1 MTRFDGSNQEGVYF
15 YLLALIIPL
24 IITIVSALL
33 FKSWVVWSSV
43 VIAIMGCTV
52 ACLWRH
58 KRSFILK
65 RLTINDGTWWI
76 RNDVNEVSE
85 TISPLESSR
94 LFPFGLMLVYQNND
108 KTNERIFLWRDVL
121 GENSFRQLSYEL
133 HRYFHIK
140 NKSS

>member
-1 MTRFDGSNQEGVYF
+1 M
-15 YLLALIIPL
+15 
-24 IITIVSALL
+24 
-33 FKSWVVWSSV
+33 